1 MFSMIQKLQRATR
14 ALRIAT
20 VLMATTGAAAAV
32 AQANLPPVDAEVRRV
47 DTATGRVTL
56 RHGEIP
62 NLSMPGM
69 TMVFSVRDRRWL
81 DGLRVGDKVRVTID
95 RAGNGYEVQ
104 SLEPLP
110 R

>member
-1 MFSMIQKLQRATR
+1 MSSMITQLLRAAR

-20 VLMATTGAAAAV
+20 VLMAATAAT
-32 AQANLPPVDAEVRRV
+32 AQTPLPAVDAEVRRV

-56 RHGEIP
+56 RHGDIP

-81 DGLRVGDKVRVTID
+81 DGLRVGDQVRVTID

>member
-1 MFSMIQKLQRATR
+1 MSSMITQLLRAAR

-20 VLMATTGAAAAV
+20 VLMAATAAAA
-32 AQANLPPVDAEVRRV
+32 QTPLPAVDAEVRRV

-56 RHGEIP
+56 RHGDIP

-81 DGLRVGDKVRVTID
+81 DGLRVGDQVRVTID